1 MDPVSQNG
9 HALAP
14 ARRGG
19 RVQARDVTIHYW
31 LTRSSRSFLAV
42 DRVTLDVRSGEF
54 VSLLGPSGCG
64 KTTFLNA
71 VDGLLPITSGS
82 LSINDKPITGPGRDR
97 SVVFQQPSLLPWRT
111 VLDNIT
117 YGLEIQR
124 QCSKS
129 EARDRAQD
137 LIGMVGLDGF
147 QQSYPLELSGGM
159 QQRVNLARALATD
172 PDVLLMDEPFGALDA
187 QIREV
192 MQRELLKIWART
204 NKTVLFVTHDIKEA
218 IYLADRV
225 VVFTARPGRIKQN
238 LEIALPRPRDLRI
251 KRDAHFLEYED
262 FIWSTLEEEVNAAV
276 LAEARIRR

>member
-1 MDPVSQNG
+1 MDPASQNG
-9 HALAP
+9 HAP
-14 ARRGG
+14 DTPRRGG

-31 LTRSSRSFLAV
+31 LTRSNRSFLAV
-42 DRVTLDVRSGEF
+42 DRISLDVRSGEF

-71 VDGLLPITSGS
+71 VDGLLPITGGS
-82 LSINDKPITGPGRDR
+82 LTINDSPITGPGRDR
-97 SVVFQQPSLLPWRT
+97 AVVFQQPSLLPWRS
-111 VLDNIT
+111 VLDNVT
-117 YGLEIQR
+117 YGLEIQH

-238 LEIALPRPRDLRI
+238 LEIELPRPRDLRI

-276 LAEARIRR
+276 LAEARVRR